1 MMVKL
6 KPKSYKIGNGGW
18 NKDQRLSSNLF
29 YLKLSLVLKNI
40 SVILVLCLVILA
52 SMHVFGNCIDFL
64 GDRLLEQ
71 NLAMLLHMLRLK

>member
-1 MMVKL
+1 MVKL

-18 NKDQRLSSNLF
+18 NKDQRLSFF

-40 SVILVLCLVILA
+40 SVILVLRLAILA
-52 SMHVFGNCIDFL
+52 SMHVFGNYIDFL
-64 GDRLLEQ
+64 GGRLLEQ